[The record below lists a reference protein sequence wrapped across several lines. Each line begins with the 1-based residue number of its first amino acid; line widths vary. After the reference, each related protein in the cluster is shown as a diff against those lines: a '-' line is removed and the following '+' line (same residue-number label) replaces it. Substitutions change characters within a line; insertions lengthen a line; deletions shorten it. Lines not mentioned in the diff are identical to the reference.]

1 MIRTFQGIKPTI
13 PKSCFVEATAAV
25 IGDVVM
31 GEDCSVWFNAVIR
44 GDVHYIRIGD
54 RTNVQD
60 LCMLHVTHDTHP
72 LIIGNEVT
80 IGHHVVL
87 HGCAIHD
94 RVLVGM
100 GAIIMDGAVIGEDSV
115 VGAGALVV
123 EGTIV
128 PPKSLILGSPAKV
141 KRPVTDKEL
150 AWIKESAENYVKYAR
165 PVYDRLREECGFQS
179 VKVGKLESCESS
191 YFQTFELLNFRTP
204 IRTKQSGSPTSAVGY
219 CLCSTRYGILWRW
232 HQSAIQITSSVDVVT
247 RPGSQVWACSDS
259 RWIGRPVVLFEIAQD
274 QMSRDQPARTTTAPD
289 GETVPDRS
297 IH

>member
-1 MIRTFQGIKPTI
+1 MVRTFQGVKPTI
-13 PKSCFVEATAAV
+13 PKSCFIEETAVV

-72 LIIGNEVT
+72 LIIGHDVT
-80 IGHHVVL
+80 IGHNVVL
-87 HGCAIHD
+87 HGCTIHD

-115 VGAGALVV
+115 VGAGALVT

-141 KRPVTDKEL
+141 KRPVTEKEL
-150 AWIKESAENYVKYAR
+150 AWTKESAENYVRYAGQ
-165 PVYDRLREECGFQS
+165 YM
-179 VKVGKLESCESS
+179 
-191 YFQTFELLNFRTP
+191 
-204 IRTKQSGSPTSAVGY
+204 SGSGKNAGFKV
-219 CLCSTRYGILWRW
+219 
-232 HQSAIQITSSVDVVT
+232 
-247 RPGSQVWACSDS
+247 
-259 RWIGRPVVLFEIAQD
+259 
-274 QMSRDQPARTTTAPD
+274 
-289 GETVPDRS
+289 
-297 IH
+297 

>member
-13 PKSCFVEATAAV
+13 PTSCFIEATAV
-25 IGDVVM
+25 LIGDVVM
-31 GEDCSVWFNAVIR
+31 GEDCSVWFNTVIR
-44 GDVHYIRIGD
+44 GDVHYIRIGN

-72 LIIGNEVT
+72 LTIGNNVT

-87 HGCAIHD
+87 HGCTIQD

-141 KRPVTDKEL
+141 KRPVTEKEL

-165 PVYDRLREECGFQS
+165 
-179 VKVGKLESCESS
+179 
-191 YFQTFELLNFRTP
+191 
-204 IRTKQSGSPTSAVGY
+204 
-219 CLCSTRYGILWRW
+219 RYM
-232 HQSAIQITSSVDVVT
+232 
-247 RPGSQVWACSDS
+247 SDS
-259 RWIGRPVVLFEIAQD
+259 GKNAGFKV
-274 QMSRDQPARTTTAPD
+274 
-289 GETVPDRS
+289 
-297 IH
+297 